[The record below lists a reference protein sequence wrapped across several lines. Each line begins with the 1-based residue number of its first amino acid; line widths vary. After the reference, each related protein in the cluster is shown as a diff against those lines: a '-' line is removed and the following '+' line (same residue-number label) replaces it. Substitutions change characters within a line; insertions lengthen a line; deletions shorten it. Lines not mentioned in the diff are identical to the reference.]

1 MQTEGNSRK
10 SVIEKQK
17 HFPTLQLI
25 TEATSQMV
33 CINLVYMMCV
43 SYSCKKWGVFAELII
58 NKYNCVGFTKGP
70 AWR

>member
-17 HFPTLQLI
+17 HFPTLQSI

-33 CINLVYMMCV
+33 
-43 SYSCKKWGVFAELII
+43 
-58 NKYNCVGFTKGP
+58 
-70 AWR
+70 